1 MGVKKEKALSAEQ
14 LAKKE
19 AKRLKQIAKLEKE
32 KNKSRWIGYFACFL
46 FIITVVYMVDEL
58 TSQIGSQMQT
68 IIATEIFAPIVGE
81 EFAVARM
88 SAFGITGTIAS
99 ALSFLYKPLSDKYG
113 RKIFLIINTLGMGIG
128 MLLVGIST
136 NIPVYVIG
144 ATIMAF
150 FVPHDMQATYIYE
163 STPPKH
169 RGKIYSI
176 IKAIATVCVL
186 LIPVLRNVFIS
197 ASDSSKWVYV
207 YIIPG
212 IIAFVTA
219 VLAIFLMRESDA
231 YIDSKLRILKMS
243 DEEKEQAK
251 NKKEEVESNG
261 GLIVGI
267 KCIVKNKQLLW
278 LIAVYA
284 LQMIAMLMTGYYET
298 IINSGYAKQ
307 FLDQGMSLSEANNLA
322 KNIVSQALLL
332 FPIGC
337 ALATFVQGFLADKF
351 GRRKAFIIMSV
362 SIVLAFLGF
371 YFGSKFTWNQYLV
384 GLLTGIAVGSVWSA
398 GDIVILMIAE
408 SSPTKFRAS
417 IQSVAPLMAGAP
429 YGLVMGLAIL
439 FMNIFGDAIIPVIIL
454 ATAVPTLLG
463 AIFILF
469 TKVKETNA
477 TKLDDIGEI

>member
-1 MGVKKEKALSAEQ
+1 MRVKKEKTLSAEQ
-14 LAKKE
+14 LVKKE
-19 AKRLKQIAKLEKE
+19 KKRLKEIAKLEKE
-32 KNKSRWIGYFACFL
+32 KSKSRGIGYFACFL

-88 SAFGITGTIAS
+88 SALGIAGTIAS

-128 MLLVGIST
+128 MFLVGIST

-212 IIAFVTA
+212 IIAFVIA
-219 VLAIFLMRESDA
+219 ILAIFLMRESDA
-231 YIDSKLRILKMS
+231 YIESKLRILKMS
-243 DEEKEQAK
+243 DEEKASK

-267 KCIVKNKQLLW
+267 KCILKNKQLLW

-307 FLDQGMSLSEANNLA
+307 FLDQGMSLSEANDLA

-337 ALATFVQGFLADKF
+337 ALSTFVQGFLADKY

-362 SIVLAFLGF
+362 TIVLAFLGF

-384 GLLTGIAVGSVWSA
+384 GLLTGIAIGSVWSA

-429 YGLVMGLAIL
+429 YGIVMGLAIL
-439 FMNIFGDAIIPVIIL
+439 FMNIWGDAIIPAIIL
-454 ATAVPTLLG
+454 ATVVPTLIG
-463 AIFILF
+463 AILILF
-469 TKVKETNA
+469 AKVKETNA
-477 TKLDDIGEI
+477 TKLDKIGEN

>member
-14 LAKKE
+14 LEKKE
-19 AKRLKQIAKLEKE
+19 AKRLKEIAKLEKE
-32 KNKSRWIGYFACFL
+32 KNKSRGIGYFACFL

-68 IIATEIFAPIVGE
+68 IIATEIFAPIVGA

-88 SAFGITGTIAS
+88 SALGITGTIAS
-99 ALSFLYKPLSDKYG
+99 ALSFLYKPLSDKFG

-176 IKAIATVCVL
+176 IKAIATVCVM

-197 ASDSSKWVYV
+197 ATDSSKWVYV

-212 IIAFVTA
+212 TIAFA
-219 VLAIFLMRESDA
+219 IAILAIFLMRESDA
-231 YIDSKLRILKMS
+231 YIESKLRILKMS

-251 NKKEEVESNG
+251 NKKEVESSG
-261 GLIVGI
+261 GLIVGL
-267 KCIVKNKQLLW
+267 KCILKNKQLLW

-322 KNIVSQALLL
+322 KTIVSQALLL

-337 ALATFVQGFLADKF
+337 ALATFVQGFLADKL

-384 GLLTGIAVGSVWSA
+384 GLLTGLAVGSVWSA

-408 SSPTKFRAS
+408 SSPTKSRAS
-417 IQSVAPLMAGAP
+417 IQSIAPLMAGAP
-429 YGLVMGLAIL
+429 YGIVMGLAIL
-439 FMNIFGDAIIPVIIL
+439 FMNIWGDAIIPAIIL
-454 ATAVPTLLG
+454 STVVPTLIG

-477 TKLDDIGEI
+477 TKLD

>member
-1 MGVKKEKALSAEQ
+1 
-14 LAKKE
+14 
-19 AKRLKQIAKLEKE
+19 
-32 KNKSRWIGYFACFL
+32 
-46 FIITVVYMVDEL
+46 
-58 TSQIGSQMQT
+58 
-68 IIATEIFAPIVGE
+68 
-81 EFAVARM
+81 
-88 SAFGITGTIAS
+88 
-99 ALSFLYKPLSDKYG
+99 
-113 RKIFLIINTLGMGIG
+113 
-128 MLLVGIST
+128 
-136 NIPVYVIG
+136 
-144 ATIMAF
+144 
-150 FVPHDMQATYIYE
+150 
-163 STPPKH
+163 
-169 RGKIYSI
+169 
-176 IKAIATVCVL
+176 
-186 LIPVLRNVFIS
+186 
-197 ASDSSKWVYV
+197 
-207 YIIPG
+207 
-212 IIAFVTA
+212 
-219 VLAIFLMRESDA
+219 MRESDA
-231 YIDSKLRILKMS
+231 YIESKLRILKMS

-351 GRRKAFIIMSV
+351 GRRKAFIIMSI

-371 YFGSKFTWNQYLV
+371 YFGSKFTWNQYFV

-417 IQSVAPLMAGAP
+417 IQSIAPLMAGAP
-429 YGLVMGLAIL
+429 YGIVMGLAIL
-439 FMNIFGDAIIPVIIL
+439 FMNIWGDAIIPAIIL
-454 ATAVPTLLG
+454 STVVPTLIG

-477 TKLDDIGEI
+477 TKLDEICEN

>member
-1 MGVKKEKALSAEQ
+1 MGVKNEKTLSAEQ

-19 AKRLKQIAKLEKE
+19 AKRLKEIAKLEKE
-32 KNKSRWIGYFACFL
+32 KNKSRGVGYFACFL

-88 SAFGITGTIAS
+88 SAFGIAGTIAS

-212 IIAFVTA
+212 IIAFVIA
-219 VLAIFLMRESDA
+219 IFAIFLMRESDA
-231 YIDSKLRILKMS
+231 YIESKLRILKMS

-251 NKKEEVESNG
+251 NKKEVKSSG
-261 GLIVGI
+261 GLIVGL
-267 KCIVKNKQLLW
+267 KCILKNKQLLW

-307 FLDQGMSLSEANNLA
+307 FLDQGMSLSEANNFA

-384 GLLTGIAVGSVWSA
+384 GLLTGFAVGSVWSA

-429 YGLVMGLAIL
+429 YGIVMGLAIL

>member
-1 MGVKKEKALSAEQ
+1 MGVKNEKALSAEQ

-19 AKRLKQIAKLEKE
+19 AKRLKEIAKLEKE
-32 KNKSRWIGYFACFL
+32 KNKSRGIGYFACFL

-58 TSQIGSQMQT
+58 TSQIGPQMQT

-113 RKIFLIINTLGMGIG
+113 RKIFLVINTLGMGIG

-212 IIAFVTA
+212 IIAFVIA
-219 VLAIFLMRESDA
+219 ILAIFLMRESDA
-231 YIDSKLRILKMS
+231 YIESKLRILKMS
-243 DEEKEQAK
+243 DEEKEQTK
-251 NKKEEVESNG
+251 NKKEVESSG
-261 GLIVGI
+261 GLMVGL
-267 KCIVKNKQLLW
+267 KCILKNKQLLW

-454 ATAVPTLLG
+454 ATAVPTLIG